1 MIFHFYISLFKEYF
15 KGTFFLRIYLCI
27 VIFISDFRWS
37 TSKKK
42 NAMRKTKDDRVKIT
56 THHFRI
62 SIEEEEDDE
71 ENKEAEDQAIGEMDR
86 KISITIETDSN
97 VTIGGQESGI
107 KNFSFDQESKSSFS
121 IDDQSPDKILNKGV
135 QEDNWNERETHLQR
149 ISDFHFETSI
159 ESDSSESRNDDRK
172 KRKMDELVDENFS
185 DDSGRS
191 RKQLGKMQ
199 NDSLESDT
207 RSSEVTN
214 ENRGSFGSS
223 NEVSPPSTS
232 FEQKGNGFGPI
243 YSTIKY
249 SIEGCSYENA
259 NSTNKLDRV
268 GSISTTSF
276 LPFVEISNPVTIKRH
291 GSLSTYETRL
301 SSMNSP
307 VERKRTYSTNEK
319 MLQHFKKALPRSSE
333 RKQSITTTP
342 EIQETSAILDHPI
355 LSSEV
360 SPLLV
365 RRCYKFMPT
374 FPPHSSNLETGE
386 NSLETKDI
394 VTNKS
399 RNAESSSSFNVD
411 PNSKD
416 ESLKIEELAYPSI
429 PRVSS
434 LLLRRYYKVM
444 STRSSSLDEISC
456 KNHQPEEDRDSFNA
470 KEPVITD
477 NQRTRLSVK
486 NSEDANRSNAAQRR
500 STLPMMNTDLK
511 DAPKS
516 HPNYQDVLSGT
527 SVNPIR
533 RSSIASA
540 AICSSLAPSLVS
552 ACQGIPNC
560 LLPISDE
567 KEVSSDSPTNIGD
580 HVSGRSGI
588 RLKLPFLKIHIPVQQ
603 PATSWSGSKEE
614 DVGHHYSHHH
624 HHHHHHHHVFPH
636 FHVPTFTFTATATD
650 GAESGRKFNFG
661 IRRQSQMVS

>member
-1 MIFHFYISLFKEYF
+1 
-15 KGTFFLRIYLCI
+15 
-27 VIFISDFRWS
+27 
-37 TSKKK
+37 
-42 NAMRKTKDDRVKIT
+42 MRKTKDDRVKIT

-71 ENKEAEDQAIGEMDR
+71 ENKEAEDQTVREMDR

-107 KNFSFDQESKSSFS
+107 KNFSFDQEESSFS
-121 IDDQSPDKILNKGV
+121 INDQSSPDKILNKNV
-135 QEDNWNERETHLQR
+135 EDNWNERERHLQR
-149 ISDFHFETSI
+149 ISDCQFRTSI
-159 ESDSSESRNDDRK
+159 ESDSSEDRNDDQKR
-172 KRKMDELVDENFS
+172 RKMDELVDENFS

-191 RKQLGKMQ
+191 RKQLEKMQ
-199 NDSLESDT
+199 SDSLESET
-207 RSSEVTN
+207 RFSATSTEVSN
-214 ENRGSFGSS
+214 ENRGIFGSS
-223 NEVSPPSTS
+223 NEISPPSTS
-232 FEQKGNGFGPI
+232 FEQKGNFGPI

-259 NSTNKLDRV
+259 NSINKLDHV

-276 LPFVEISNPVTIKRH
+276 LPFVEISNPVTGSTIKRH

-307 VERKRTYSTNEK
+307 VERKRTQSTNEK
-319 MLQHFKKALPRSSE
+319 MLQYSKKAFSRSSE
-333 RKQSITTTP
+333 RKQSIITTP
-342 EIQETSAILDHPI
+342 EIQETSALDHPI
-355 LSSEV
+355 VSSEV

-399 RNAESSSSFNVD
+399 ETRNTESSFTFNVD
-411 PNSKD
+411 LNSKD
-416 ESLKIEELAYPSI
+416 ASKSSKIEELAYPSI
-429 PRVSS
+429 PRVSP
-434 LLLRRYYKVM
+434 LLLRRYYKIM
-444 STRSSSLDEISC
+444 STRSSSLDEISG
-456 KNHQPEEDRDSFNA
+456 KNHQEEDQDSSNS
-470 KEPVITD
+470 KEPTTN
-477 NQRTRLSVK
+477 NQRMLSVK
-486 NSEDANRSNAAQRR
+486 NSEEANQSNVAQRR
-500 STLPMMNTDLK
+500 STLPIMNIDLNSK
-511 DAPKS
+511 SVPKS
-516 HPNYQDVLSGT
+516 PNYQDVLSGT

-552 ACQGIPNC
+552 ASQGIPNC

-567 KEVSSDSPTNIGD
+567 KEVSNVSTNIDD

-603 PATSWSGSKEE
+603 AATSSWSASKE
-614 DVGHHYSHHH
+614 DVSHHYSHHH

-650 GAESGRKFNFG
+650 GTESGRKFNFG
-661 IRRQSQMVS
+661 IRRHSQMVS